1 MKIEK
6 IRKRQRVKDVIYA
19 TKARK
24 RFFKIILLLAVLFI
38 LWIGYTQW
46 RILTPSETNISGQ
59 KVDVGIVLG
68 ASLWGDVP
76 SPGLQ
81 ERLDH
86 ALMLYEKGTFT
97 YFIVSGG
104 LDSSEHR
111 YTEAEGMQQYLV
123 RLGVDPKYI
132 LLENEATSTYENLLY
147 SKRIMNEHGLRSSV
161 IITHD
166 FHGMRSLEIA
176 AFLDYDKPMISLAE
190 SVVMPFWPSQI
201 RETLAYSKWKM
212 DQIVLSF

>member
-6 IRKRQRVKDVIYA
+6 MRKRLTLKDFIYA
-19 TKARK
+19 TKGRE
-24 RFFKIILLLAVLFI
+24 RFFKFILLLAVLFL
-38 LWIGYTQW
+38 LWVVYVQW
-46 RILTPSETNISGQ
+46 KILTPSESDISGQ

-68 ASLWGDVP
+68 ASLWGDIP

-86 ALMLYEKGTFT
+86 ALMLYEKGAFT

-123 RLGVDPKYI
+123 RQGVDPRYI
-132 LLENEATSTYENLLY
+132 LLENEATSTYENLLF
-147 SKRIMNEHGLRSSV
+147 SKRIMTEHGYQSSI

-176 AFLDYDKPMISLAE
+176 TFLDYDKPMISLAE
-190 SVVMPFWPSQI
+190 SVVMPFLPSQI

-212 DQIVLSF
+212 DQVRLSF